1 MLEPRAPGGPLTA
14 PPLDCDYIVIGSG
27 FGGAVSALRLAE
39 KGWRVAVLE
48 MGKRW
53 APADFARSNWNVRK
67 FLWMPRLLCHGIQQI
82 TVLRDVLVLH
92 GAGVGGGSLVYA
104 NTLLVPPDRAFQ
116 DPRWPGGAGWK
127 ERLAPHYETARRMLG
142 ATPAPQVFPADELL
156 RDAVRDATGRS
167 PPLERH
173 TVGVYFGEPER
184 TVPDPYFAGEG
195 PDRTG
200 CRLCGECMTGCR
212 YGAKN
217 TLDRNYLHL
226 AERRGAVIH
235 PETRV
240 VDVRPM
246 DGGGYEVH
254 TVRSTRPFARKR
266 RVLRARGV
274 VFSAGAIGTVRL
286 LLACKASGSLPRLGD
301 QLGNYVRTNSEALL
315 AVRARRGDVDYSR
328 GIAITSGI
336 QADADTHVEVVRYG
350 AGHDAMSLLATY
362 LTGGGPPWPRWL
374 RWLGN
379 MLRHPVDFLH
389 AHVPFGWARRSA
401 VLLVMQPLASHMRL
415 RLRRRPWGEALASEI
430 DGAARPPSY
439 MPLANAIARRM
450 ADRMDGIPQSGLHEV
465 LLGASSTAHIL
476 GGATLGGSPAEGV
489 CDAQGRVFGHEGLYV
504 ADGSLVPANLGVNP
518 ALTITAL
525 AEHVM
530 SGVPANPAG
539 ERRPAPLP
547 ERAG

>member
-1 MLEPRAPGGPLTA
+1 M
-14 PPLDCDYIVIGSG
+14 
-27 FGGAVSALRLAE
+27 
-39 KGWRVAVLE
+39 
-48 MGKRW
+48 
-53 APADFARSNWNVRK
+53 
-67 FLWMPRLLCHGIQQI
+67 
-82 TVLRDVLVLH
+82 
-92 GAGVGGGSLVYA
+92 
-104 NTLLVPPDRAFQ
+104 
-116 DPRWPGGAGWK
+116 
-127 ERLAPHYETARRMLG
+127 
-142 ATPAPQVFPADELL
+142 
-156 RDAVRDATGRS
+156 
-167 PPLERH
+167 
-173 TVGVYFGEPER
+173 GVYFGEPER

-315 AVRARRGDVDYSR
+315 ACGPAAATWTTAAGSRSPRASRRTPTPTSR
-328 GIAITSGI
+328 WC
-336 QADADTHVEVVRYG
+336 
-350 AGHDAMSLLATY
+350 ATAPG
-362 LTGGGPPWPRWL
+362 TTPCRCWRPISP
-374 RWLGN
+374 
-379 MLRHPVDFLH
+379 
-389 AHVPFGWARRSA
+389 AA
-401 VLLVMQPLASHMRL
+401 VPLAQVVALAREHAPPPGGLPPRPRAVRL
-415 RLRRRPWGEALASEI
+415 GAAVGGAARDAAAREPHAAPAPAPPVGEALASEI

-476 GGATLGGSPAEGV
+476 GGATMGEGPAEGV

-539 ERRPAPLP
+539 ERKPAPLP
-547 ERAG
+547 GARERLTRRPPAAAAGTRGDSELGLESHVPRGAGFEGPADAGRMVTFFHTEVAWRRRPRGSGTRRSGPVRRSPSCHAPPDARSQSTPRCRA